1 MYSMKRKRSEAHK
14 LVYRL
19 ILKSLV
25 FCLWGIVAGGIQTSQ
40 AQNKIDT
47 YLSFQGQARMDS
59 LLLLQHL
66 VWYNIDSTTAF
77 AQIDIIKKH
86 GLQSNDQLLAIY
98 ADFLKTYYLLGGKQ
112 KNLEAAY
119 ARFQNVSKKLK
130 KLPESALKTALM
142 AEVEHSMGVTLYLTH
157 DSTSKC
163 INHLLAADLAFRKI
177 GYEHFTFAGYR
188 FTYLALYY
196 LKRASDP
203 ETALKYLKEGET
215 YIQNDPVDFHRI
227 QLYRNIALCLVEKKQ
242 YKEAIRYN
250 QLGIAQV
257 RTRKDSLRIGALN
270 GNIGEIILVHF
281 PNPKEA
287 EPYFKKELWYRL
299 RFKPDGYGDISK
311 LYSNLCQVAGHKRSP
326 EEVAHYY
333 NQAIKIAEL
342 NTDKTAW
349 YPTLS
354 DIYRSRMIADTLLGD
369 YKSALKHEFLFQ
381 DAQSK
386 IKKEDLSKSA
396 IEASVRF
403 DSEKLK
409 LQAELANQQTQN
421 SRFWVAFVSL
431 LLLVTLLVGYFIYY
445 RLQTRR
451 EELARQLL
459 FEQKEAERLAELD
472 TLKTRFFTNISHEF
486 RTPLTLLLSPL
497 QDLQKEFPGRTIF
510 QMMQRNA
517 ERLLSLISQLLDLSK
532 LEAGKMEVQ
541 LQEGDL
547 SQFLQYIFS
556 SFESLGQDKNILF
569 QYQQSREHQFA
580 YFDADKI
587 EKITTNLLSNAFKF
601 TPENGRVQIRADYTD
616 TSLLIE
622 VKDYGI
628 GIDKERLPK
637 IFERFYQI
645 DDSTQRHYEG
655 TGVGLALVKELV
667 EVLGGTISVA
677 SELGRGTTFTISL
690 PTEFLDK
697 KPENGPNT
705 LHFNNTAKVSDNV
718 LENKAAN
725 EEEYPVLLIVED
737 NADLRAYIRSQ
748 FESTFFI
755 IEAKDGKDGLE
766 KALETIPDLAICD
779 LMMPHLDG
787 FEFCKQLKTD
797 MRTSHIPVVMLT
809 AKAAMEDRLVG
820 LELGADDYLSKPFN
834 TDELQIRVRNLI
846 KIREN
851 IHQKYNA
858 PKLLTTEVEPAIQP
872 QTHDK
877 EFLEKI
883 NHVLDNNISN
893 STFEM
898 DNLAK
903 ILSISSTQLR
913 RKLKALTNQTII
925 EYVRNYR
932 LDKAAQMLKNGD
944 GSVSEIAYKV
954 GFESLSYFSK
964 VFQERFQQSPSDW
977 K

>member
-1 MYSMKRKRSEAHK
+1 MYQKLPAFFQ
-14 LVYRL
+14 LVYSF
-19 ILKSLV
+19 SLTSLL
-25 FCLWGIVAGGIQTSQ
+25 FCLWGIVGGENIAQ
-40 AQNKIDT
+40 AQSKIDT
-47 YLSFQGQARMDS
+47 YLSLKGQARLDS
-59 LLLLQHL
+59 LLLQQHL
-66 VWYNIDSTTAF
+66 VWYNLDSTSAF

-86 GLQSNDQLLAIY
+86 GLKSNDQLLVIY
-98 ADFLKTYYLLGGKQ
+98 ADYLRAYYLLGGKQ
-112 KNLEAAY
+112 KNVEIAY
-119 ARFQNVSKKLK
+119 SRFQSVAKKLE
-130 KLPESALKTALM
+130 KLPASTLKTAFE
-142 AEVEHSMGVTLYLTH
+142 AEVEHSMGVTLYLTR
-157 DSTSKC
+157 DFSSKC

-177 GYEHFTFAGYR
+177 GYENFAFAGYR
-188 FTYLALYY
+188 LTYLALYY
-196 LKRASDP
+196 LKRVSDP

-242 YKEAIRYN
+242 YQEAIRYN

-257 RTRKDSLRIGALN
+257 HTRKDSLRIGALN
-270 GNIGEIILVHF
+270 GNIGEIILAHF

-299 RFKPDGYGDISK
+299 RFKPDGYEDLSK
-311 LYSNLCQVAGHKRSP
+311 IYSNLCQVAGHKRNYD
-326 EEVAHYY
+326 EVIRYY
-333 NQAIKIAEL
+333 NQAIKVADLSRTNDEA
-342 NTDKTAW
+342 AW
-349 YPTLS
+349 YSSLS
-354 DIYRSRMIADTLLGD
+354 EIYLSRMIADTLLGD

-386 IKKEDLSKSA
+386 IKKDALSKSA
-396 IEASVRF
+396 VEASVRF

-421 SRFWVAFVSL
+421 SRFWIAFVSL

-532 LEAGKMEVQ
+532 LEAGKMEIQ

-601 TPENGRVQIRADYTD
+601 TPENGRVQIRADYSD

-645 DDSTQRHYEG
+645 DDSAQRHYEG

-667 EVLGGTISVA
+667 EVLGGTISVI
-677 SELGRGTTFTISL
+677 SELGQGTTFNINL

-697 KPENGPNT
+697 KLENITDT
-705 LHFNNTAKVSDNV
+705 LYFNNTSKTPDSG
-718 LENKAAN
+718 LENKTTN

-755 IEAKDGKDGLE
+755 IEAKDGKDGLS
-766 KALETIPDLAICD
+766 KALESIPDLAICD

-787 FEFCKQLKTD
+787 FEFCKQLKSD

-809 AKAAMEDRLVG
+809 AKAAIEDRLVG

-834 TDELQIRVRNLI
+834 TSELQIRVRNLI
-846 KIREN
+846 KIRET
-851 IHQKYNA
+851 IRQKYNTS
-858 PKLLTTEVEPAIQP
+858 KLLTTESEPAIQS

-883 NHVLDNNISN
+883 NDILEKNISN
-893 STFEM
+893 SNFEM
-898 DNLAK
+898 ENLAK
-903 ILSISSTQLR
+903 SLSISSTQLR

-932 LDKAAQMLKNGD
+932 LDKAAQMLKNGE
-944 GSVSEIAYKV
+944 GGVSEIAYKV

-964 VFQERFQQSPSDW
+964 VFQERFQQSPSEW

>member
-1 MYSMKRKRSEAHK
+1 MYRKLPAFLQ
-14 LVYRL
+14 LVYSFF
-19 ILKSLV
+19 LKSLL
-25 FCLWGIVAGGIQTSQ
+25 FCLWGIVGEENIAQ
-40 AQNKIDT
+40 AQSKIDT
-47 YLSFQGQARMDS
+47 YLSLKGQARLDS
-59 LLLLQHL
+59 LLLQQHL
-66 VWYNIDSTTAF
+66 VWYNLDSTSAF

-98 ADFLKTYYLLGGKQ
+98 ADYLRAYYLLGGKQ
-112 KNLEAAY
+112 KNIEIAY
-119 ARFQNVSKKLK
+119 SRFQNVVKKLE
-130 KLPESALKTALM
+130 KLPSSTLKTAFL
-142 AEVEHSMGVTLYLTH
+142 ADVEHNMGVTLYLTR
-157 DSTSKC
+157 DVSSKC

-177 GYEHFTFAGYR
+177 GYENFAFAGYR
-188 FTYLALYY
+188 LTYLALYY
-196 LKRASDP
+196 LKRASDA

-242 YKEAIRYN
+242 YQEAIRYN

-270 GNIGEIILVHF
+270 GNIGEIILAHF

-299 RFKPDGYGDISK
+299 RFKPDGYEDLSK
-311 LYSNLCQVAGHKRSP
+311 LYSNLCQVAGHKRNP
-326 EEVAHYY
+326 AEVTHYY
-333 NQAIKIAEL
+333 NQAIKVAEL
-342 NTDKTAW
+342 NTDKAAW
-349 YPTLS
+349 YPAHS

-386 IKKEDLSKSA
+386 IKKDDLSKSA
-396 IEASVRF
+396 VEASVRF

-421 SRFWVAFVSL
+421 SRFWIAFVSL

-497 QDLQKEFPGRTIF
+497 QDLQKEFPKRTIF
-510 QMMQRNA
+510 QVMQRNA

-601 TPENGRVQIRADYTD
+601 TPENGRIQIRADYSD

-622 VKDYGI
+622 IKDYGI

-645 DDSTQRHYEG
+645 DDSTQRNYEG

-677 SELGRGTTFTISL
+677 SELGRGTTFNINL

-697 KPENGPNT
+697 KPESTTNT
-705 LHFNNTAKVSDNV
+705 LHFNNTAKIPDNV
-718 LENKAAN
+718 VENKTTN

-787 FEFCKQLKTD
+787 FEFCKQLKID

-809 AKAAMEDRLVG
+809 AKAAIEDRLVG

-851 IHQKYNA
+851 IRQKYNT

-872 QTHDK
+872 QIHDQ

-883 NHVLDNNISN
+883 NHVLEKNISN
-893 STFEM
+893 SAFEM
-898 DNLAK
+898 ENLAK
-903 ILSISSTQLR
+903 SLSISSTQLR

-932 LDKAAQMLKNGD
+932 LDKAAQMLKNGE
-944 GSVSEIAYKV
+944 GGVSEIAYKV

-964 VFQERFQQSPSDW
+964 VFQERFQQSPSEW

>member
-1 MYSMKRKRSEAHK
+1 MYRKLPASLQ
-14 LVYRL
+14 LVYSFS
-19 ILKSLV
+19 LKSLL
-25 FCLWGIVAGGIQTSQ
+25 FCLWGIVGGENIAQ

-47 YLSFQGQARMDS
+47 YLSLRGQARLDS
-59 LLLLQHL
+59 LLLQQHL
-66 VWYNIDSTTAF
+66 VWYNLDSTSAF

-98 ADFLKTYYLLGGKQ
+98 ADYLRAYYLLGGKQ
-112 KNLEAAY
+112 KNIEIAY
-119 ARFQNVSKKLK
+119 SRFQNVVKKLE
-130 KLPESALKTALM
+130 KLPSSTLKTAFL
-142 AEVEHSMGVTLYLTH
+142 ADVEHNMGVTLYLTR
-157 DSTSKC
+157 DVSSKC

-177 GYEHFTFAGYR
+177 GYENFAFAGYR
-188 FTYLALYY
+188 LTYLALYY
-196 LKRASDP
+196 LKRASDA

-242 YKEAIRYN
+242 YQEAIRYN

-257 RTRKDSLRIGALN
+257 HTRKDSLRIGALN
-270 GNIGEIILVHF
+270 GNIGEIILAHF
-281 PNPKEA
+281 PNPNEA

-299 RFKPDGYGDISK
+299 RFKPDGYEDLSK
-311 LYSNLCQVAGHKRSP
+311 LYSNLCQVAGHKRNP
-326 EEVAHYY
+326 AEVTHYY
-333 NQAIKIAEL
+333 NQAIKVAEL
-342 NTDKTAW
+342 NTDKAAW
-349 YPTLS
+349 YPAHS

-386 IKKEDLSKSA
+386 IKKDDLSKSA
-396 IEASVRF
+396 VEASVRF

-421 SRFWVAFVSL
+421 SRFWIAFVSL

-459 FEQKEAERLAELD
+459 FEQKEAERLAELN

-497 QDLQKEFPGRTIF
+497 QDLQKEFPRRTIF

-587 EKITTNLLSNAFKF
+587 GKITTNLLSNAFKF
-601 TPENGRVQIRADYTD
+601 TPENGRIQIRADYSD

-628 GIDKERLPK
+628 GIDKESLPK

-645 DDSTQRHYEG
+645 DDSTQRNYEG

-677 SELGRGTTFTISL
+677 SELGRGTTFNIKL
-690 PTEFLDK
+690 PTEFLEK
-697 KPENGPNT
+697 KPESTTNT
-705 LHFNNTAKVSDNV
+705 LHFNNTAKVPDNV
-718 LENKAAN
+718 LENKTTN

-779 LMMPHLDG
+779 LMMPYLDG

-809 AKAAMEDRLVG
+809 AKAAIEDRLVG

-851 IHQKYNA
+851 IRQKYNT
-858 PKLLTTEVEPAIQP
+858 PKLLTAEAEPTIQP
-872 QTHDK
+872 QIHDK

-883 NHVLDNNISN
+883 NHVLENNISN
-893 STFEM
+893 SAFEM
-898 DNLAK
+898 ENLAK
-903 ILSISSTQLR
+903 SLSISSTQLR

-944 GSVSEIAYKV
+944 ASVSEIAYKV

-964 VFQERFQQSPSDW
+964 VFQERFQQSPSEW